1 MSEVNSAEAARRRH
15 DLSEAATRKVFRRL
29 IPFLLLMY
37 VIAFLDRSNVSF
49 AQKEFQA
56 DFGISAASYAFGA
69 GLFFVGYAVFEI
81 PSNILLHK
89 VGARWWL
96 ARIMVSWG
104 IVAAAFMFVQGPTS
118 FYVLRFLLGVMEA
131 GFFPG
136 VILYLTYWI
145 PARHLSRA
153 RGYFYMGIALAG
165 ILGNPLSGA
174 LLELNGLFGL
184 RGIQWMF
191 LVEGLLAVA
200 VGIWAYFY
208 LTDKPKDATWLPDD
222 ERQALVETVDA
233 EDTAKAEGE
242 GPQKVLAALGNWRVW
257 YFALIYFCIQI
268 AVYGVTFFLPTQV
281 TASPVRRSVSQPPWS
296 PPSHGCSACSGWRSS
311 RAWPTAPA
319 NTGRSARPCCWR
331 PPSGSSSRVRS
342 AEHPV
347 LAIAGLS
354 LAAMGFV
361 AMQPIFWTLPTEYM
375 TGYAAAAGI
384 GLINS
389 LGNLGG
395 FLAPNMRD
403 YFNHDVGGNAGL
415 YSLAVGALIGA
426 APVRPDRA
434 VQEGQRDRGRP
445 PRRGRRRPRPALIT
459 SRMIHSGRGWG
470 TDADTMTNPT
480 ADLTALPPVRVE
492 PDARQRIRK
501 ALADAGRRIAVLDDD
516 PTGSQTVHDVTVVT
530 VFDPDEI
537 AAGLDGAGL
546 HLLHPHQHPQHA
558 RGRRR
563 RAEHPCRSQLFELSR
578 RLGAPDRRRQPQ
590 RLHAARARH
599 RRGRPRWTRVRR
611 EVTRPRLRRG
621 AADPGVPGGRP
632 VHRGRRALGAGRGR
646 AAAGRRDRVR
656 PRRHLRLLRLEPA
669 GVRRRE
675 ERRHHHGRTRCTASP
690 STTSAAAARSGW
702 PRSSPA

>member
-1 MSEVNSAEAARRRH
+1 MSGVNMAEVARRRH
-15 DLSEAATRKVFRRL
+15 DLSEAATKKVFRRL
-29 IPFLLLMY
+29 VPFLLLMY

-56 DFGISAASYAFGA
+56 DFGISAAAYAFGA

-118 FYVLRFLLGVMEA
+118 FYVLRFLLGVAEA

-136 VILYLTYWI
+136 VILYLTYWV

-174 LLELNGLFGL
+174 LLELNGLFNL

-191 LVEGLLAVA
+191 MVEGLLAVV
-200 VGIWAYFY
+200 VGVWAYFY
-208 LTDKPKDATWLPDD
+208 LTDKPVQAMWLPED
-222 ERQALVETVDA
+222 ERQALAETVDA

-281 TASPVRRSVSQPPWS
+281 TAITHQTLGFAAALVTAIPWVFGLLGVWYFPGLADRTRKHRPIGCALLVATAVGIVVS
-296 PPSHGCSACSGWRSS
+296 GALKDR
-311 RAWPTAPA
+311 
-319 NTGRSARPCCWR
+319 
-331 PPSGSSSRVRS
+331 
-342 AEHPV
+342 PV

-354 LAAMGFV
+354 LAALGFV

-384 GLINS
+384 GLVNS

-403 YFNHDVGGNAGL
+403 YFNHTVGGNAGL

-426 APVRPDRA
+426 ALFA
-434 VQEGQRDRGRP
+434 
-445 PRRGRRRPRPALIT
+445 
-459 SRMIHSGRGWG
+459 
-470 TDADTMTNPT
+470 
-480 ADLTALPPVRVE
+480 LTAVFKKANEIEAGHLDQV
-492 PDARQRIRK
+492 DA
-501 ALADAGRRIAVLDDD
+501 AV
-516 PTGSQTVHDVTVVT
+516 T
-530 VFDPDEI
+530 
-537 AAGLDGAGL
+537 
-546 HLLHPHQHPQHA
+546 
-558 RGRRR
+558 
-563 RAEHPCRSQLFELSR
+563 
-578 RLGAPDRRRQPQ
+578 
-590 RLHAARARH
+590 ARH
-599 RRGRPRWTRVRR
+599 
-611 EVTRPRLRRG
+611 
-621 AADPGVPGGRP
+621 
-632 VHRGRRALGAGRGR
+632 
-646 AAAGRRDRVR
+646 
-656 PRRHLRLLRLEPA
+656 
-669 GVRRRE
+669 
-675 ERRHHHGRTRCTASP
+675 
-690 STTSAAAARSGW
+690 
-702 PRSSPA
+702 